1 MTASRDRLA
10 EVQRRIAQF
19 NADREWGRFHD
30 PKNLAMAIASEA
42 GELLAA
48 LRWVEGREADA
59 HVRDPAHRGAIAHEI
74 ADVAIA
80 LLTLCDRAGIDF
92 VEAIDAKLLLNR
104 KKYPVETSKGRA
116 DPPAQAAR

>member
-1 MTASRDRLA
+1 MTEPRDRLA
-10 EVQRRIAQF
+10 EIQRRIAQF
-19 NADREWGRFHD
+19 NADRDWARFHD

-59 HVRDPAHRGAIAHEI
+59 HVRDPAHREAIAHEI

-80 LLTLCDRAGIDF
+80 LFTLCDRAGIDL
-92 VEAIDAKLLLNR
+92 VEAIDAKLLLNQQ
-104 KKYPVETSKGRA
+104 KYPVETSKGRA
-116 DPPAQAAR
+116 DPPTQAPR